1 MTTAAKTW
9 AGIVWF
15 FEELVPAVCFAII
28 FVTFIIGIFS
38 RYILKTPVVWTYEI
52 SILAYMWTTY
62 FGASYAFKKNDH
74 VVFGLVYDGRSPA
87 AKRAFR
93 LLYNLMMLAAM
104 AIMFYPA
111 TVTLLRR
118 VAKTSS
124 LLWPQRYV
132 FLPFAFMLLAV
143 GLRCIHNIY
152 LDATGRMSDA
162 DAVDS
167 DSALI
172 EKARLELEGKS
183 E

>member
-1 MTTAAKTW
+1 MAIKRIWRGAA
-9 AGIVWF
+9 WF
-15 FEELVPAVCFAII
+15 FEEFVPAVSFAVI
-28 FVTFIIGIFS
+28 FITFLIGIAS
-38 RYILKTPVVWTYEI
+38 RYVFNHPVEWTYEI

-74 VVFGLVYDGRSPA
+74 VVFGLVYDGRSA
-87 AKRAFR
+87 GGKRFLR
-93 LLYNLMMLAAM
+93 ILYNAMMLAAM
-104 AIMFYPA
+104 AILFYPA
-111 TVTLLRR
+111 TMSLLKRI
-118 VAKTSS
+118 AKTST

-143 GLRCIHNIY
+143 GLRCVWNIY
-152 LDATGRMSDA
+152 LDVTGRMSDA

-172 EKARLELEGKS
+172 EKARRELEGKS